1 MQAHV
6 PTSVVLAQLLKD
18 LPQDHVNLAW
28 LIGRLERRSF
38 GLLMLLLAL
47 LGLAPGI
54 ATFTG
59 VLLVFPAVQMMLGR
73 ENATLPRFVAARSI
87 SARQFARW
95 SARVIPLFERME
107 TLIRPRLWTPFQATK
122 RLVGLVVLLLAAT
135 LVWPLPFSHIIP
147 TLAIILLAFAYL
159 EEDGVLLCISLA
171 AALLSLSISAA
182 IVWAAVRATGLIEGL
197 WTGA

>member
-38 GLLMLLLAL
+38 GLLLLLLAL

-87 SARQFARW
+87 SARHFARW

-107 TLIRPRLWTPFQATK
+107 TLIRPRLHAPFQATK

-147 TLAIILLAFAYL
+147 TLAIVLLAFAYL

-171 AALLSLSISAA
+171 AAFLSLCISAA
-182 IVWAAVRATGLIEGL
+182 IVWATMRATGLIEGL
-197 WTGA
+197 WVKT

>member
-87 SARQFARW
+87 SARHVARW

-107 TLIRPRLWTPFQATK
+107 TLIRPRLHTPFQVTK

-182 IVWAAVRATGLIEGL
+182 IVWATVRATGLIEGL

>member
-6 PTSVVLAQLLKD
+6 PTSVVLAQLLED
-18 LPQDHVNLAW
+18 LPQDRVNLAW

-47 LGLAPGI
+47 LGLAPGV
-54 ATFTG
+54 ATVTG
-59 VLLVFPAVQMMLGR
+59 VLLIFPAVQMMLGR

-87 SARQFARW
+87 SARHFVRW

-107 TLIRPRLWTPFQATK
+107 TLIRPRLHTPFQATK
-122 RLVGLVVLLLAAT
+122 RLVGLVVLLLATT

-159 EEDGVLLCISLA
+159 EEDGVLLFISLA
-171 AALLSLSISAA
+171 AAFLSLCISAG

-197 WTGA
+197 WAGP